1 LVVAVRLVFGAP
13 AMVRRPGLAG
23 GALVGGAL
31 VGTVG
36 VLGFVEGGFQPAPQ
50 ASVSVLTEVAILG
63 LLAVLI
69 VDLPRAHQ
77 AA

>member
-23 GALVGGAL
+23 GALVG
-31 VGTVG
+31 TVG

-50 ASVSVLTEVAILG
+50 APVSVLTEVAILG